1 MNPIPNALSVD
12 VEDWFHDECRPAGPV
27 TPEELV
33 GLQGRVEPNVHR
45 LLEILEARRTR
56 ATFFFLGEV
65 AARTP
70 RLVRVAAEAGH
81 EIACHGWRH
90 QPVNQR
96 SVMDFR
102 QDVRRARIAV
112 EDISGQRV
120 VGFRAPQFIQRPED
134 FWAFDVLA
142 EEGYRYD
149 SSYFPVS
156 GWPGRA
162 KLLGEDRGPVRLP
175 SGLWE
180 FPLPLT
186 PVPTGHLLP
195 LPAGGFVLRAF
206 PLFVTRYSLRRF
218 NREVGPAVLYT
229 HPWEIDPLSGKLPGT
244 PAYVRFFNG
253 VGRRRAAVK
262 LDRLL
267 CQFRFAPIAEVY
279 GSELDGGIVG

>member
-1 MNPIPNALSVD
+1 MAPVSNALTVD

-33 GLQGRVEPNVHR
+33 GVQARVEPNVHR
-45 LLEILEARRTR
+45 LLDILEARRAR

-70 RLVRVAAEAGH
+70 QLVRAVAAAGH

-96 SVMDFR
+96 SAMDFR
-102 QDVRRARIAV
+102 LDVRRARMAV
-112 EDISGQRV
+112 EEILGRRV
-120 VGFRAPQFIQRPED
+120 IGFRAPQFIQRPED

-156 GWPGRA
+156 SRPGRA
-162 KLLGEDRGPVRLP
+162 KPLGKDWGPVRLP
-175 SGLWE
+175 NGLWE

-186 PVPTGHLLP
+186 PFPTGHRLP
-195 LPAGGFVLRAF
+195 LAAGGFVLRAF
-206 PLFVTRYSLRRF
+206 PLFVTRLSLRRF

-244 PAYVRFFNG
+244 PVYVRFFNG
-253 VGRRRAAVK
+253 VGRRRAASK
-262 LDRLL
+262 LGRLL
-267 CQFRFAPIAEVY
+267 SQFRFAPIAEVY
-279 GSELDGGIVG
+279 GSELDGGIAG

>member
-1 MNPIPNALSVD
+1 MNPVPNALSVD
-12 VEDWFHDECRPAGPV
+12 VEDWFHDESRPAGRV

-33 GLQGRVEPNVHR
+33 GLQGRVEANVHR
-45 LLEILEARRTR
+45 LLEILAARRTR

-65 AARTP
+65 AATTP
-70 RLVRVAAEAGH
+70 HLVRVVADAGH

-90 QPVNQR
+90 QPVSQR
-96 SVMDFR
+96 SVADFR
-102 QDVRRARIAV
+102 QDVRRARIRV
-112 EDISGQRV
+112 EDLSGRRV
-120 VGFRAPQFIQRPED
+120 IGFRAPQFIQRPED

-156 GWPGRA
+156 RRPGRA
-162 KLLGEDRGPVRLP
+162 KPFGADRRPVRLP

-186 PVPTGHLLP
+186 STPTGHLLP
-195 LPAGGFVLRAF
+195 LAAGGFVLRAF
-206 PLFVTRYSLRRF
+206 PLFVTRVSLRRF
-218 NREVGPAVLYT
+218 NRAVGPGIVYT

-253 VGRRRAAVK
+253 FGRRRAAMK

-267 CQFRFAPIAEVY
+267 GQLRFAPIAEVY
-279 GSELDGGIVG
+279 GSELAGVGR